1 MALKLPLEIIINIE
15 KNLNIKD
22 SLNLRIVY
30 KSIYNN
36 ILKDI
41 KNNKIL
47 VLHNMKDFQYF
58 LYYLFLYTNMIQ
70 YEIISFINYENENT
84 GYKNIISSYVLS
96 DFNNFDI
103 TVYLYNN
110 KYLHIINKNLKTQKE
125 KKIQWNLLKKENVKK
140 TFLYFIFVNNYYT
153 YYISTC

>member
-1 MALKLPLEIIINIE
+1 
-15 KNLNIKD
+15 
-22 SLNLRIVY
+22 
-30 KSIYNN
+30 
-36 ILKDI
+36 
-41 KNNKIL
+41 
-47 VLHNMKDFQYF
+47 
-58 LYYLFLYTNMIQ
+58 MIQ
-70 YEIISFINYENENT
+70 YEIISFIDYENENT

>member
-41 KNNKIL
+41 RNNKIL

-70 YEIISFINYENENT
+70 YEIISFIDYENENT

>member
-41 KNNKIL
+41 RNNKIL

-58 LYYLFLYTNMIQ
+58 YIICFYIQ
-70 YEIISFINYENENT
+70 I
-84 GYKNIISSYVLS
+84 
-96 DFNNFDI
+96 
-103 TVYLYNN
+103 
-110 KYLHIINKNLKTQKE
+110 
-125 KKIQWNLLKKENVKK
+125 
-140 TFLYFIFVNNYYT
+140 
-153 YYISTC
+153 

>member
-96 DFNNFDI
+96 DFNIFDI

>member
-41 KNNKIL
+41 KI
-47 VLHNMKDFQYF
+47 
-58 LYYLFLYTNMIQ
+58 
-70 YEIISFINYENENT
+70 
-84 GYKNIISSYVLS
+84 
-96 DFNNFDI
+96 
-103 TVYLYNN
+103 
-110 KYLHIINKNLKTQKE
+110 
-125 KKIQWNLLKKENVKK
+125 
-140 TFLYFIFVNNYYT
+140 
-153 YYISTC
+153 